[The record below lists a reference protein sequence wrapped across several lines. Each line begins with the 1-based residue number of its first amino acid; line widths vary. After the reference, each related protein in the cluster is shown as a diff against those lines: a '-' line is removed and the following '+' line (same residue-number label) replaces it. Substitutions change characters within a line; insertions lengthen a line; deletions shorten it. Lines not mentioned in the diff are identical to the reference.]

1 MWFYFWF
8 FFFSGLPEPKLS
20 PIFDGLGTENGF
32 YSSKA
37 FLPIVSMG
45 SKAGQ
50 YWTWLVVLLMLNQ
63 CPVCDATN
71 LTETETHTA
80 NQIIINC
87 DQHHA
92 AANFMV
98 SVCICMGYFF

>member
-1 MWFYFWF
+1 MTVNFDYSVSWF
-8 FFFSGLPEPKLS
+8 FKIFFSGLPEPKLS

-50 YWTWLVVLLMLNQ
+50 
-63 CPVCDATN
+63 
-71 LTETETHTA
+71 
-80 NQIIINC
+80 
-87 DQHHA
+87 
-92 AANFMV
+92 
-98 SVCICMGYFF
+98 

>member
-1 MWFYFWF
+1 MSWLNYCFEVLFLIF
-8 FFFSGLPEPKLS
+8 FPGLPEPKLS

-50 YWTWLVVLLMLNQ
+50 YCYIIVLLML
-63 CPVCDATN
+63 
-71 LTETETHTA
+71 H
-80 NQIIINC
+80 
-87 DQHHA
+87 
-92 AANFMV
+92 V
-98 SVCICMGYFF
+98 SMSCM